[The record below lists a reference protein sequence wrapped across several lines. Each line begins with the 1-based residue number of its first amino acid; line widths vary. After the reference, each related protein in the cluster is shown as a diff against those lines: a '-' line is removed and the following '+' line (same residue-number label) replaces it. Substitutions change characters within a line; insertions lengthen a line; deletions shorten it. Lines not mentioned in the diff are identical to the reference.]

1 MPLPTIPYDKALP
14 GLPRGLRPDMEGI
27 EIRAPK
33 ALALEKASAAQGA
46 SPEPCALVELAVAVE
61 YSMVR
66 GLGSAAAA
74 EKRIND
80 IYNMV
85 DGLYQ
90 DPAVNIHVRISE
102 IIIETEQ
109 KYTWGSTPDINQ
121 YLSNLTGWMAGSAGF
136 KKPFDVASLWYY
148 SLGGGTVG
156 LAWVGTI
163 CTNRRSNVI
172 RYFTATTR
180 SMMID
185 AAHELGHNFSAPH
198 ISNSNWLMNPSI
210 TGFNDK
216 WDPSTIG
223 AVVGHKKSR
232 NCLSGCQVAPIA
244 AFSVTGQTACS
255 DRRTFTDLSAG
266 EPTAW
271 HWDFGDGANSQERSP
286 THTYAAPGR
295 YKATLSAS
303 NAYGAT
309 SASRSDIRVENIPPP
324 TAKAADGCAPAS
336 LTLEA
341 QGTGTLRWYDS
352 ATGGAPLAVG
362 RTFTTPQLTRART
375 FYVEN
380 GEPDMPTTRVGP
392 LSNNIGPGN
401 HFVNNSDRR
410 LFFDAHRP
418 VNLVSASVNA
428 GAAGPR
434 TIEILDAR
442 DRRLMARTVQIPAG
456 VSRIPLGFQLPAG
469 ADYAI
474 KVSGPGDSVNLF
486 RNSSGASYPYV
497 SPDTLVTITG
507 SDAVTGDSLTE
518 AGYYYYFY
526 DWEIREVGCAS
537 VRVPVEAKLTC
548 PVGLEP
554 SSAPFAAALRPLA
567 RGRYRLEGEAPRSGN
582 LVVTVRSLDGALI
595 RSETRSVA
603 AGRIAFEIDL
613 GGNASRLMLVQL
625 RLGGSVRQQ
634 VVHGL

>member
-1 MPLPTIPYDKALP
+1 
-14 GLPRGLRPDMEGI
+14 
-27 EIRAPK
+27 
-33 ALALEKASAAQGA
+33 
-46 SPEPCALVELAVAVE
+46 
-61 YSMVR
+61 
-66 GLGSAAAA
+66 
-74 EKRIND
+74 
-80 IYNMV
+80 
-85 DGLYQ
+85 
-90 DPAVNIHVRISE
+90 
-102 IIIETEQ
+102 
-109 KYTWGSTPDINQ
+109 
-121 YLSNLTGWMAGSAGF
+121 
-136 KKPFDVASLWYY
+136 
-148 SLGGGTVG
+148 
-156 LAWVGTI
+156 
-163 CTNRRSNVI
+163 
-172 RYFTATTR
+172 
-180 SMMID
+180 
-185 AAHELGHNFSAPH
+185 
-198 ISNSNWLMNPSI
+198 
-210 TGFNDK
+210 
-216 WDPSTIG
+216 
-223 AVVGHKKSR
+223 
-232 NCLSGCQVAPIA
+232 
-244 AFSVTGQTACS
+244 
-255 DRRTFTDLSAG
+255 
-266 EPTAW
+266 
-271 HWDFGDGANSQERSP
+271 
-286 THTYAAPGR
+286 
-295 YKATLSAS
+295 
-303 NAYGAT
+303 
-309 SASRSDIRVENIPPP
+309 
-324 TAKAADGCAPAS
+324 
-336 LTLEA
+336 
-341 QGTGTLRWYDS
+341 
-352 ATGGAPLAVG
+352 
-362 RTFTTPQLTRART
+362 
-375 FYVEN
+375 
-380 GEPDMPTTRVGP
+380 
-392 LSNNIGPGN
+392 
-401 HFVNNSDRR
+401 VNNSDRR